1 MKTSKEKKIIL
12 IWDFDGP
19 IGQINSSYPYNF
31 SFENFETE
39 INNVHY
45 ILKKLEEYNIKS
57 CFAITGFSAE
67 EGKYPYVFPELI
79 NEIALAGHEIA
90 SHSWRH
96 EWTPIF
102 MKKQIEKSLI
112 RSKKSLEKAIHN
124 KQNVIGFVPPH
135 NRPMTWL
142 RKGAFSIGD
151 RGIFPFFKMGDNQ
164 NLVSLLHETNYK
176 WVRISYQNIFQ
187 KFKLL
192 KKNCTGKV
200 YKYSKILILENHY
213 TGFDDKI
220 INHILNTNF
229 PTYTISA
236 HPLMIS
242 FLNKT
247 ESKENFEN
255 FLKKLTQSDQEIQF
269 VLPSSLC

>member
-1 MKTSKEKKIIL
+1 MNTFSKKIIL

-39 INNVHY
+39 INNVYY

-79 NEIALAGHEIA
+79 NKISLAGHEIA

-102 MKKQIEKSLI
+102 LKKQIEKSLI

-151 RGIFPFFKMGDNQ
+151 RGIFPFFKMGDNN
-164 NLVSLLHETNYK
+164 NLINVLTETNYK

-187 KFKLL
+187 KFNLL

-200 YKYSKILILENHY
+200 YKYNKILILENHY
-213 TGFDDKI
+213 TGFDDKV

-255 FLKKLTQSDQEIQF
+255 FLEKLTQSDQEIQF
-269 VLPSSLC
+269 VLPSSLI